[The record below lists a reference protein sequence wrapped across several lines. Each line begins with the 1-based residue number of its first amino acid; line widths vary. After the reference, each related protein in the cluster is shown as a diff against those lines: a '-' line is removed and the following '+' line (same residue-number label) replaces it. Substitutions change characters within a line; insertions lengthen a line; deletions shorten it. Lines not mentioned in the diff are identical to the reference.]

1 MLKLSESQIQ
11 GQCVSWFRY
20 HFPQYILFA
29 VCNEATYKRSSYF
42 SSIGML
48 NGVSD
53 TVIVLPNKVLFVEF
67 KAEKGKQRPEQ
78 KIFEEK
84 VTALGFPYSIVRS
97 LEEFKQVIYDAIGFN
112 QTI

>member
-1 MLKLSESQIQ
+1 MKDEAQIQ
-11 GQCVSWFRY
+11 AGCVEWFRY
-20 HFPQYILFA
+20 HFPQYIIFA
-29 VCNEATYKRSSYF
+29 VPNEAAYKRSSYF
-42 SSIGML
+42 SSLGML
-48 NGVSD
+48 NGASD

-112 QTI
+112 QTV

>member
-1 MLKLSESQIQ
+1 MKDEAQIQ
-11 GQCVSWFRY
+11 ASCVEWFRY
-20 HFPQYILFA
+20 HFPQYIMFS
-29 VCNEATYKRSSYF
+29 VPNEAAYKRSSYF
-42 SSIGML
+42 SSLGML
-48 NGVSD
+48 NGASD

-112 QTI
+112 QTV